1 MPPRVRSPEQKAA
14 RKQRDARARMAREFP
29 EAAALAGHLPLTEA
43 DIAITR
49 GMTHFVEYQHQL
61 ARSLQ
66 LECSNRLPYLGVTM
80 QETTPLITER
90 PLDPGQTT
98 EQATPSFH
106 LPDELW
112 VHILR
117 RVCSLTLG
125 EKGDSR
131 AVLQMRALTHA
142 TRAAFGA
149 VFAQAYAA
157 ASLSKRR
164 RFVIDVLAGA
174 TVETPFTY
182 SGERRSPPSCLAA
195 ADRSLSHAGRI
206 GKGIARHR
214 GLGPSRALHQRHI
227 AVGHG

>member
-1 MPPRVRSPEQKAA
+1 MLLSRPAASPG
-14 RKQRDARARMAREFP
+14 
-29 EAAALAGHLPLTEA
+29 LGS
-43 DIAITR
+43 ITR
-49 GMTHFVEYQHQL
+49 TGGTWVGFSGWYKRMEPLVSSVIRRVIVGM
-61 ARSLQ
+61 
-66 LECSNRLPYLGVTM
+66 ECSNRLPYLGVTM

-125 EKGDSR
+125 EKVDSR

-182 SGERRSPPSCLAA
+182 SGERSSPPSCLAA